1 MTKKLLLILA
11 AVLLGAV
18 IAADVRVEPYVFEA
32 GGAVCVFYEGQLECF
47 CPCQNVG
54 SCEQVPT
61 VTHTPTV
68 RPTPTYVRE
77 DPTVTPE
84 PERAPCNRGLG
95 NGSEGCDP
103 GNSGGRPGVAGEANE

>member
-61 VTHTPTV
+61 VIHTPIV
-68 RPTPTYVRE
+68 RPTPTMGVCIT
-77 DPTVTPE
+77 DGHA
-84 PERAPCNRGLG
+84 RALQQ
-95 NGSEGCDP
+95 
-103 GNSGGRPGVAGEANE
+103 GVGEWF